1 MRRTGNI
8 SLVPTMGSIG
18 WATLKTVR
26 EPAPGDEAPP
36 PVAQP
41 ASAATAAAPL
51 LDNTFLRSMRS
62 VSCCRDEARER
73 RATLAPMLSRAWFFA
88 YFAFSHRS
96 AVGEAG
102 A

>member
-1 MRRTGNI
+1 MRRTGNT
-8 SLVPTMGSIG
+8 SLVPAIGSVG
-18 WATLKTVR
+18 CATANTVR
-26 EPAPGDEAPP
+26 APLVLVAVP

-41 ASAATAAAPL
+41 ASAATAAALPV
-51 LDNTFLRSMRS
+51 DNTFLRSMTS
-62 VSCCRDEARER
+62 VSFADRRGAR
-73 RATLAPMLSRAWFFA
+73 APCYIGAMSSCAWFFA

>member
-1 MRRTGNI
+1 M
-8 SLVPTMGSIG
+8 SLVPAIGSIG

-26 EPAPGDEAPP
+26 DPPPADEALP

-51 LDNTFLRSMRS
+51 VDNTFLRSMMS
-62 VSCCRDEARER
+62 VSPVVVDEAPRR